1 MGNQGEGME
10 NNLKFNL
17 KGGKLV
23 KLGNNGEAIKI
34 IWRDRITLSNF
45 KIGHNGKTT
54 NGKNN

>member
-1 MGNQGEGME
+1 ME

-23 KLGNNGEAIKI
+23 KLGNDGEAIKI